1 LMLTTRGNPA
11 AESTSLAVV
20 FYFGEDVQPTMHLR
34 GGWEVSINGSHS
46 SAG

>member
-1 LMLTTRGNPA
+1 MLITRGIPG

-20 FYFGEDVQPTMHLR
+20 FFFGQDVQPTLHLR

-46 SAG
+46 LAG